1 MMRTDNLNRGN
12 YNNMEISDV
21 QIYLMHEEKLKA
33 YATVIIDNAFLIRDL
48 KVIQGN
54 NGLFIAMPAKKMK
67 DGSYR
72 DIAHPLNQETRVYFE
87 KKVLEAYE
95 KANSE
100 HGGSS
105 GNHESGQASG
115 NE

>member
-1 MMRTDNLNRGN
+1 
-12 YNNMEISDV
+12 MEISDV

-72 DIAHPLNQETRVYFE
+72 DVAHPLNKETREYFE
-87 KKVLEAYE
+87 AKVLEAYE
-95 KANSE
+95 KAAAE
-100 HGGSS
+100 G
-105 GNHESGQASG
+105 ESTPKASAG

>member
-1 MMRTDNLNRGN
+1 
-12 YNNMEISDV
+12 MEISDV
-21 QIYLMHEEKLKA
+21 QIYLMNEEKLKA

-72 DIAHPLNQETRVYFE
+72 DIAHPLNQDTRQYFE
-87 KKVLEAYE
+87 KKILEAFE
-95 KANSE
+95 KATQDSGSTE
-100 HGGSS
+100 EGGSAPS
-105 GNHESGQASG
+105 NPEFGN
-115 NE
+115 

>member
-1 MMRTDNLNRGN
+1 
-12 YNNMEISDV
+12 MEISDV
-21 QIYLMHEEKLKA
+21 QIYLMNEEKLKA

-72 DIAHPLNQETRVYFE
+72 DIAHPLNQDTRQYFE
-87 KKVLEAYE
+87 KKILEAYE
-95 KANSE
+95 KATQDGGATEEGTS
-100 HGGSS
+100 GSS
-105 GNHESGQASG
+105 ETSNPDFG

>member
-1 MMRTDNLNRGN
+1 
-12 YNNMEISDV
+12 MEISDV
-21 QIYLMHEEKLKA
+21 QIYLMNEEKLKA

-54 NGLFIAMPAKKMK
+54 TGLFVAMPAKKMK

-72 DIAHPLNQETRVYFE
+72 DVAHPLNQETRQYFE
-87 KKVLEAYE
+87 KKILEAYE

-100 HGGSS
+100 GASS
-105 GNHESGQASG
+105 ESTPGNK
-115 NE
+115 

>member
-1 MMRTDNLNRGN
+1 
-12 YNNMEISDV
+12 MEISDV
-21 QIYLMHEEKLKA
+21 QIYLMNEEKLKA

-54 NGLFIAMPAKKMK
+54 SGLFVAMPAKKMK

-72 DIAHPLNQETRVYFE
+72 DIAHPLNQETRQYFE
-87 KKVLEAYE
+87 RKILEAFE
-95 KANSE
+95 KANAE
-100 HGGSS
+100 GVGSS
-105 GNHESGQASG
+105 EPSHG

>member
-1 MMRTDNLNRGN
+1 
-12 YNNMEISDV
+12 MEITDV

-33 YATVIIDNAFLIRDL
+33 YATVILDNAFLIRDL
-48 KVIQGN
+48 KVIEGN

-87 KKVLEAYE
+87 TKVLEAYDVAASKE
-95 KANSE
+95 LSKESE
-100 HGGSS
+100 VSLSLKDPSSDSDGS
-105 GNHESGQASG
+105 N
-115 NE
+115 NP